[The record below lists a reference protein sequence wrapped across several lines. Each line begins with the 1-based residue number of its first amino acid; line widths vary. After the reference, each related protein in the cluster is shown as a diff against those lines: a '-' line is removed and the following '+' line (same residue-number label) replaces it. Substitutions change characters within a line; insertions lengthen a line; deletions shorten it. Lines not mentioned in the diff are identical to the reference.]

1 MRFAFYFLCIYIVF
15 FTKRVISFVPSALTS
30 KCSSFFLCVHKK
42 FLSQLLMVQE
52 CFDLEI
58 RLIGRKMFVRITRYS
73 PPRFLGWSFLISHS
87 LYPSKAHFVHKKHN
101 SLLLRSYHRIYNS
114 VCKPKVQ
121 EKTNFLLS
129 LVVFFFSSPF
139 LAALMT
145 FIKCSSSSYFT
156 EVSDL
161 QVVVVIVL
169 SMRENLNRLC
179 YILSYSLCSSHFSLI
194 LKVGS
199 AWIVCHAAFRWHLA
213 LLMQSSFMRWPLW

>member
-58 RLIGRKMFVRITRYS
+58 RLIGRKMFVRITWYP

-129 LVVFFFSSPF
+129 LVVFFFF
-139 LAALMT
+139 FT
-145 FIKCSSSSYFT
+145 FFGCSDDFH
-156 EVSDL
+156 
-161 QVVVVIVL
+161 QV
-169 SMRENLNRLC
+169 
-179 YILSYSLCSSHFSLI
+179 LI
-194 LKVGS
+194 
-199 AWIVCHAAFRWHLA
+199 F
-213 LLMQSSFMRWPLW
+213 